1 MTESSVRVY
10 SIGHSNHSLA
20 TFTRLLRQHAVTAV
34 IDVRSSPWS
43 RYASQFNSEG
53 LATALPAEKI
63 SYTFLGGELGGR
75 PDGDEFYDGE
85 GHVLYGRLADTDAF
99 KRGLA
104 QVERE
109 AREGRTALMCAE
121 EDPTDCHRRLLV
133 GRVLIERG
141 ADVVHIRGDGRLQ
154 SDAELEGTSGQ
165 QSLFPGE
172 EEPWRST
179 RSVSRRQRRATSSA
193 G

>member
-10 SIGHSNHSLA
+10 SIGHSNHSLP
-20 TFTRLLRQHAVTAV
+20 TFIGLLRQHEVEAV

-43 RYASQFNSEG
+43 RYASQFNREA
-53 LATALPAEKI
+53 LAPALSTERI

-75 PDGDEFYDGE
+75 PDSDEFYDGE
-85 GHVLYGRLADTDAF
+85 GHVLYGPLADTDAF

-104 QVERE
+104 QVESE
-109 AREGRTALMCAE
+109 AYARRTALMCSE

-133 GRVLIERG
+133 GRVLMERG
-141 ADVVHIRGDGRLQ
+141 ADVVHIRGGGRLQ
-154 SDAELEGTSGQ
+154 LDAELEGPNGQ

-172 EEPWRST
+172 EESWRST
-179 RSVSRRQRRATSSA
+179 RSVSPKQRRATSSA